1 MAQLEHIEAIEK
13 RLWSAAD
20 TLRANSNYASNEYFL
35 PVMGLVFLRHA
46 YSRFLGVKDAI
57 EAGLPSRGGKTRPLT
72 KEDFS
77 QKSAIFLQ
85 PKAQFDTLVALPDS
99 ADRAKAI
106 IDAMESIEVDYEN
119 LRGVLPKS
127 EYQELD
133 NAVLGQLLRT
143 LNPEELKR
151 VSGDVFGRIYEYFL
165 TQFADQKAHDGGEFF
180 TPVSLVSLIANVIEP
195 ASGTVLDPACGSGGM
210 FVQSARVVE
219 RRHENPTE
227 KLTFYGLEKNATT
240 IRLAKMN
247 LAVHGLEGNIQKIIT
262 YYDDPHE
269 LLRKSDF
276 VMANPPFNVDEIDAD
291 KVKNDPRLPFGLPGV
306 NKKGKVSNG
315 NYVWISYF
323 YSYLNEQGRAGFV
336 MSSQASSAGRDE
348 AKVRRK
354 LVETGDVD
362 IMVAIRSNFFYTRT
376 VPCELWFLNRAKPE
390 QYRDKVLMI
399 DARNIYRKVTRK
411 IYDFSPEQEQNLLAI
426 VRLYRGETGRYL
438 GLVAGYCQRV
448 LAEGA
453 ACFVPNVG
461 ADLRVRPGLVQQQNG
476 QTETEMGKRPGE
488 HIGSPLRD
496 FVDALVTLRGG
507 IEPFLKTLA
516 KGVPDAGTGE
526 HAGSPLQELDDA
538 IPMFKTDVET
548 FQKNVTDQQAAWKK
562 QKTTNGE
569 LKKAVDRIAPLVETS
584 RDLVKQTDLLYKLA
598 CRLIETCENE
608 CDARNSGT
616 WASRD
621 ITRARKAAD
630 EARTL
635 AVGQLK
641 QVRYFWKQAHWL
653 TERFPDAEL
662 RDVEGLVKLVD
673 RADIEANDWSLTPG
687 RYVGVAPE
695 EEDENFDFEEALRDI
710 HVELE
715 DLNAEAV
722 RLAET
727 IKKNFEELGV

>member
-46 YSRFLGVKDAI
+46 FSRFLGVKDAI
-57 EAGLPSRGGKTRPLT
+57 EAGLPTRGGKIRPLT

-106 IDAMESIEVDYEN
+106 IDAMESIEADYEN

-247 LAVHGLEGNIQKIIT
+247 LAVHGLEGDIQKSIT
-262 YYDDPHE
+262 YYEDPHE
-269 LLRKSDF
+269 LLRKADF

-291 KVKNDPRLPFGLPGV
+291 KVGSDPRLPFGLPGV

-348 AKVRRK
+348 AKVRQK

-362 IMVAIRSNFFYTRT
+362 VMVAIRSNFFYTRT
-376 VPCELWFLNRAKPE
+376 VPCELWFLNRAKSE
-390 QYRDKVLMI
+390 QHRDKVLMI

-411 IYDFSPEQEQNLLAI
+411 IFDFSPEQEQNLLGI
-426 VRLYRGETGRYL
+426 VWLYRGETERFIE
-438 GLVAGYCQRV
+438 LVASYIDRCAFSA
-448 LAEGA
+448 AE
-453 ACFVPNVG
+453 CFLLEE
-461 ADLRVRPGLVQQQNG
+461 DHRIS
-476 QTETEMGKRPGE
+476 E
-488 HIGSPLRD
+488 PLRD
-496 FVDALVTLRGG
+496 LVATNATLHSLVWPFFDALGEDSPHSDLVNEYLDAYDIVTHGVVGFDLSRSDAMKLWNQIDSSTMDG
-507 IEPFLKTLA
+507 LK
-516 KGVPDAGTGE
+516 D
-526 HAGSPLQELDDA
+526 
-538 IPMFKTDVET
+538 
-548 FQKNVTDQQAAWKK
+548 FQNNVA
-562 QKTTNGE
+562 
-569 LKKAVDRIAPLVETS
+569 APLARQS
-584 RDLVKQTDLLYKLA
+584 RDLIKEIDLNYKLV

-608 CDARNSGT
+608 CDAKGSDE
-616 WASRD
+616 WSSRD

-630 EARTL
+630 EARAL
-635 AVGQLK
+635 AVEQLK

-653 TERFPDAEL
+653 TERFPEAEF
-662 RDVEGLVKLVD
+662 RDVQGLVKLVD
-673 RADIEANDWSLTPG
+673 RTEIEANDWSLTPG

-695 EEDENFDFEEALRDI
+695 EEDEDFDFEEALRDI

-722 RLAET
+722 QLAAT
-727 IKKNFEELGV
+727 IKRNFEELGI

>member
-13 RLWSAAD
+13 RLWSASV
-20 TLRANSNYASNEYFL
+20 TLRANSNYASNDYFL

-57 EAGLPSRGGKTRPLT
+57 EAGLPTRGGKIRPLT

-99 ADRAKAI
+99 ADRAKTI
-106 IDAMESIEVDYEN
+106 IDAMESIEADYEN

-195 ASGTVLDPACGSGGM
+195 AGGTVLDPACGSGGM

-247 LAVHGLEGNIQKIIT
+247 LAVHGLEGDIQKSIT
-262 YYDDPHE
+262 YYEDPHE
-269 LLRKSDF
+269 LLRKADF

-291 KVKNDPRLPFGLPGV
+291 KVKSDPRLPFGLPGV

-348 AKVRRK
+348 AKVRQK

-362 IMVAIRSNFFYTRT
+362 VMVAIRSNFFYTRT

-390 QYRDKVLMI
+390 THRDKVLMI
-399 DARNIYRKVTRK
+399 DARNVYRKVTRK
-411 IYDFSPEQEQNLLAI
+411 IFDFSPEQEQNLLAI
-426 VRLYRGETGRYL
+426 VWLYRGETGRYL
-438 GLVAGYCQRV
+438 DLVAGYCQRMM
-448 LAEGA
+448 AEGA
-453 ACFVPNVG
+453 ACFTMNDDEG
-461 ADLRVRPGLVQQQNG
+461 
-476 QTETEMGKRPGE
+476 ETVE
-488 HIGSPLRD
+488 PLPD
-496 FVDALVTLRGG
+496 FIAALATLRGS
-507 IEPFLKTLA
+507 IAPFLKTLA
-516 KGVPDAGTGE
+516 KDTPHVE
-526 HAGSPLQELDDA
+526 PLKEMDDA
-538 IPMFKTDVET
+538 IPLFKADVEAFKKT
-548 FQKNVTDQQAAWKK
+548 VSEQQAAWGT
-562 QKTTNGE
+562 QKTSNGE
-569 LKKAVDRIAPLVETS
+569 LKKAVDRLATLAETS

-608 CDARNSGT
+608 CAARDSDA
-616 WASRD
+616 WAGRD

-630 EARTL
+630 EARAL
-635 AVGQLK
+635 AVEQLK

-653 TERFPDAEL
+653 TERFPEAEL

-673 RADIEANDWSLTPG
+673 RAEIEANDWSLTPG

-695 EEDENFDFEEALRDI
+695 EEDEDFDFEEALREI

-722 RLAET
+722 QLAAT
-727 IKKNFEELGV
+727 IKRNFEELGV